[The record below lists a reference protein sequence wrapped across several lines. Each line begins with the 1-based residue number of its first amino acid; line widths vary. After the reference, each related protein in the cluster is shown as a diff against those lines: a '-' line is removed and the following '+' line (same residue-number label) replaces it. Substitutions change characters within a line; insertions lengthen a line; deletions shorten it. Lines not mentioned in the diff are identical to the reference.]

1 MIVLN
6 YSYYNIL
13 ISLMSHI
20 VKQDNKNPQQVVQS
34 EVAATHPKEE
44 DQCVVEKQTPSQ
56 QMDRIWQEL
65 TKTTDMQRFCCL
77 VKEYCVVMVASQ
89 DDEIFVRQFFIN

>member
-13 ISLMSHI
+13 YSLMSHI

-34 EVAATHPKEE
+34 EVAATHLKEE
-44 DQCVVEKQTPSQ
+44 
-56 QMDRIWQEL
+56 
-65 TKTTDMQRFCCL
+65 
-77 VKEYCVVMVASQ
+77 A
-89 DDEIFVRQFFIN
+89 